1 MVNTISN
8 TFTADPND
16 SSSLWRLVFVAALLL
31 VVALLPVEAWAQTT
45 VSIGGAGGGAGG
57 GNASVAGFCAIA
69 EWFKLIVGA
78 VALIAGIMYVINS
91 FFAKSNV
98 MGDIVITVL
107 MGCIIATALGWLIGL
122 ALGTGTQCPRIA

>member
-8 TFTADPND
+8 TFTANPND
-16 SSSLWRLVFVAALLL
+16 SSSLWRLIFVAALLL

-45 VSIGGAGGGAGG
+45 VSIGGGARNA
-57 GNASVAGFCAIA
+57 NASVAGFCAIA
-69 EWFKLIVGA
+69 AWFELIVGA

-98 MGDIVITVL
+98 MGEIVTNVL
-107 MGCIIATALGWLIGL
+107 LGCIIVGVLGWLIGL
-122 ALGTGTQCPRIA
+122 ALGTGTQCA